1 MMNKLL
7 EEKDEELFK
16 KQENIQA
23 KNEEVYSLK
32 WEIEDWK

>member
-32 WEIEDWK
+32 